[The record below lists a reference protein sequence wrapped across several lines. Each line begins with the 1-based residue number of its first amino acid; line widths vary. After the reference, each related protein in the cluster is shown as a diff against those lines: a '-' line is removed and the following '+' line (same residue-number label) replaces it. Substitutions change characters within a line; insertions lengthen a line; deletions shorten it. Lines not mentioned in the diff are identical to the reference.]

1 MSGQDKPA
9 TLISTTNTI
18 LAGYCIMCIVTL
30 IASYGLTLHHAK
42 VHMIQVIRRCRF
54 IAHTADLSA
63 SCLGFHHISPTLFI
77 RIIVIPYYLHS
88 VSYPNIPLHE

>member
-54 IAHTADLSA
+54 IARTADLSA
-63 SCLGFHHISPTLFI
+63 SCLGFHHIPPTLFI
-77 RIIVIPYYLHS
+77 RIIGIPWLIQIS
-88 VSYPNIPLHE
+88 RFMNETSFT